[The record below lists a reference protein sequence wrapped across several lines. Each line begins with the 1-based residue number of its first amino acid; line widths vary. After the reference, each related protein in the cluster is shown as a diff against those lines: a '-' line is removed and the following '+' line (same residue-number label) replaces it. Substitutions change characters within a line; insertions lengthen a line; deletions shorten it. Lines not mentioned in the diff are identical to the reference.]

1 MQSLPKSNA
10 ITIVSW
16 ITIVTGIF
24 VIVSWI
30 FRLPGLETYF
40 PHYVSMRFNTALCFS
55 LAGGA
60 LLITQYQHK
69 KKAGVWV
76 IFLSALTAFTGAL
89 SLSQNIFHFNT
100 GIDELFITDYL
111 AAAEKYRFPGR
122 MAPNVSFCFLLTGLA
137 LLGAFA
143 KNRLIKVISQYAL
156 HLVTVFSVV
165 AIIGYLYNVTL
176 FYNFSFVASMAAQSA
191 VLFFI
196 ISITATLLQ
205 PSLGITSLFTGGLV
219 GNKVARRLFVLIALM
234 VIVFGELRLLSQRY
248 QLLPA
253 EIGIPLLIVFFL
265 GTSLL
270 IIWYTARWLNRVD
283 GKRYEAEEEI
293 KALNEE
299 LEERVQERTN
309 ELQNLLEKFRESE
322 SKFRAAFEHSGI
334 GMALV
339 SFKGEWLKVNRRLC
353 ELLGYT
359 EEELLSMTFM
369 DITYPDDREISAGGM
384 EMAATGLKES
394 HRIEKRYLCKNGS
407 VIWASVNI
415 STVSDEQG
423 RPVYMVN
430 QIEDITERKKID
442 ARFRAIVEGVFVG
455 IKLNDANG
463 SIIYRSPSMKAI
475 NGWTDEEMDRN
486 YFKLAH
492 PDDLERIE
500 DVHREVLAN
509 PGKSINIIY
518 RILHKDGHYIW
529 IESLLCNRLS
539 DPELGAIITVTRD
552 ITERK
557 TIEDQLKKSE
567 RKYHSLIE
575 HASDAI
581 YLLDFEGN
589 ITEANESMC
598 EMTGYSNDELLKMK
612 IAELV
617 DPEQLKT
624 DPLPYGPV
632 DTETSIIRERRL
644 RRKHGQVF
652 DVEINVKTI
661 ADNQVLVIARD
672 ITDRKLMQASLREA
686 ELKFRTLAEK
696 SMVGVYIS
704 QAERFIYVNP
714 RFAEIFGYEPEELVN
729 TKESAVDIIIW
740 DEDRPTVR
748 ENVGARYRGDIENA
762 HYEVRGKRK
771 DGTLNYVEFF
781 GSRVTIDGKICII
794 GTMLDITERKKVE
807 ELIVREKTLSDTIIN
822 SLPEVFYLRS
832 SDGAFLRWNK
842 NFEKVT
848 GYSPEEIKTLDSRQQ
863 LAEEDRGLVKGAVE
877 QMLKEGH
884 ATVEASV
891 VTKAG
896 DKIPFLITISSITYE
911 NQPCVL
917 GIAIDISS
925 RKKAEEELRSSEHK
939 YKLLFESNPL
949 PMWMIAKD
957 DLSVIAA
964 NDATSALYGYT
975 KDELLSMKATQF
987 RPSEDFDEQME
998 DWQTDM
1004 SDITSQRIIRHV
1016 KKDGTIIFVQI
1027 IAHDIEFE
1035 GRLVR
1040 LAFSNDV
1047 TEKIKA
1053 EETLKK
1059 SEANL
1064 KTIMDTTDTAYA
1076 LLDKELNV
1084 VTYNQMAVKFVNSQ
1098 FRQFPSEPGRLADY
1112 FPKDR
1117 FAEFVRYAGEV
1128 LNGRSISYEISYPQP
1143 DGSVSWYYVRLFPIM
1158 NDAKKILGLMLAL
1171 SDITERKNA
1180 EDSLKVAYKLV
1191 QDHINSIKEMAW
1203 KQSHLVRSPV
1213 ANLKGLVAMLAMD
1226 YSNAKVQEYIT
1237 AELERLDKIIIEM
1250 AEDASNHD

>member
-30 FRLPGLETYF
+30 FHLPGLETYF
-40 PHYVSMRFNTALCFS
+40 PQYVSMRFNTALCFL
-55 LAGGA
+55 LAGAA
-60 LLITQYQHK
+60 LLSTQYRHK
-69 KKAGVWV
+69 NAGGWLILLAASTTFV
-76 IFLSALTAFTGAL
+76 GAL
-89 SLSQNIFHFNT
+89 SLSQNMFHYNA
-100 GIDELFITDYL
+100 GIDELFATDYL
-111 AAAEKYRFPGR
+111 AVAEKYRFPGR
-122 MAPNVSFCFLLTGLA
+122 MAPNVSLCFLLFGLA
-137 LLGAFA
+137 LLGIIA
-143 KNRLIKVISQYAL
+143 KNRIIKVISQYVF
-156 HLVTVFSVV
+156 HLITVISAV
-165 AIIGYLYNVTL
+165 AIIGYLYSITL
-176 FYNFSFVASMAAQSA
+176 FYNFSFVASMAVHTAT
-191 VLFFI
+191 LFFM
-196 ISITATLLQ
+196 ISISATLLQ
-205 PSLGITSLFTGGLV
+205 PSIGITSLFTGQLV

-253 EIGIPLLIVFFL
+253 EVGIPLLVICFL
-265 GTSLL
+265 GASLL
-270 IIWYTARWLNRVD
+270 IIWFTARWLNQVD
-283 GKRYEAEEEI
+283 EQRYEAEEEI
-293 KALNEE
+293 SVLNEE
-299 LEERVQERTN
+299 LEERVLERTT
-309 ELQNLLEKFRESE
+309 ELEDLLEKFRESE

-339 SFKGEWLKVNRRLC
+339 SPEGKWLKVNARLC
-353 ELLGYT
+353 ELLGYA
-359 EEELLSMTFM
+359 EEELLSMTFTEV
-369 DITYPDDREISAGGM
+369 TYPDDAAMSAEAM
-384 EMAATGLKES
+384 KKTTTD
-394 HRIEKRYLCKNGS
+394 EKHGFRLETRYLCKNGS
-407 VIWASVNI
+407 VIWASVNM
-415 STVSDEQG
+415 STVTDEQD
-423 RPVYMVN
+423 RPLYLVS
-430 QIEDITERKKID
+430 QIEDITDRKKID

-463 SIIYRSPSMKAI
+463 NIIYRSPSMMAI

-500 DVHREVLAN
+500 EVHREVLAN
-509 PGKSINIIY
+509 PGQSINIIY
-518 RILHKDGHYIW
+518 RILHKNGYYIW
-529 IESLLCNRLS
+529 IESLLCNRLA

-552 ITERK
+552 ITGRK
-557 TIEDQLKKSE
+557 TVEDRLKKSE
-567 RKYHSLIE
+567 QKYHSLIE

-598 EMTGYSNDELLKMK
+598 EMTGYAKDELLKMN
-612 IAELV
+612 IEELV

-624 DPLPYGPV
+624 DPITYGPY
-632 DTETSIIRERRL
+632 DTETSIIRERRM
-644 RRKHGQVF
+644 RRKDGQVF

-661 ADNQVLVIARD
+661 AGNQVLVIARD
-672 ITDRKLMQASLREA
+672 ITDRKRMQASLREA

-704 QAERFIYVNP
+704 QEQRFIYVNP
-714 RFAEIFGYEPEELVN
+714 RFAEIFGYEPEELIN
-729 TKESAVDIIIW
+729 TKGSAVDLIIW

-748 ENVGARYRGDIENA
+748 KNVDARYRGEMENA

-771 DGTLNYVEFF
+771 DGTFNYVEFF
-781 GSRVTIDGKICII
+781 GNRVIIDGKTCII

-822 SLPEVFYLRS
+822 SLPEVFYLRNS
-832 SDGAFLRWNK
+832 EGAFLRWNK

-848 GYSPEEIKTLDSRQQ
+848 GYSPEEIKTLDSKEQ
-863 LAEEDRGLVKGAVE
+863 LAMEDRPMVKAAVE
-877 QMLKEGH
+877 QMLKDGH
-884 ATVEASV
+884 ATVEARI
-891 VTKAG
+891 VTKTGA
-896 DKIPFLITISSITYE
+896 KIPFLITITSIMYE
-911 NQPCVL
+911 NRPCVL
-917 GIAIDISS
+917 GIAVDISA
-925 RKKAEEELRSSEHK
+925 RKKAEEELRTSEHK

-957 DLSVIAA
+957 DFSIIAA
-964 NDATSALYGYT
+964 NDATSALYGYS
-975 KDELLSMKATQF
+975 KDELLTMKATQF
-987 RPSEDFDEQME
+987 RPPEDFEEQME
-998 DWQTDM
+998 HWQTDM
-1004 SDITSQRIIRHV
+1004 SDVTNQRIIRHV
-1016 KKDGTIIFVQI
+1016 KKDGAIIFVQV

-1040 LAFSNDV
+1040 LAFTNDV

-1076 LLDKELNV
+1076 LLDKDLNIM
-1084 VTYNQMAVKFVNSQ
+1084 TYNQMAVKFVNSQ
-1098 FRQFPSEPGRLADY
+1098 FHQFPVSAGHLADY
-1112 FPKDR
+1112 FPKER
-1117 FAEFVRYAGEV
+1117 LPAFISNAGEV
-1128 LNGRSISYEISYPQP
+1128 MKGRSISYEINYPQP
-1143 DGSVSWYYVRLFPIM
+1143 DGSVSWFYVRMFPIT
-1158 NDAKKILGLMLAL
+1158 NDKKEILGLMLAL

-1180 EDSLKVAYKLV
+1180 EDSLRIAYQLV

-1203 KQSHLVRSPV
+1203 KQSHLIRSPV
-1213 ANLKGLVAMLAMD
+1213 ANLKGLVAMLEMD
-1226 YSNAKVQEYIT
+1226 HSNPKIQQFIKT
-1237 AELERLDKIIIEM
+1237 ELERLDMIIIEM